1 MIAGGFGN
9 GIAGLF
15 VSSFGIGVIGPILL
29 AWTRHIGQ
37 GAWTCFYDKM
47 GVLGLLFAMT
57 QLTLPSIL
65 HWILSHRRL
74 LMLWLVIGLIV
85 GVLVVELTPARYEAT
100 FVVKMPVSNAVNQN
114 NQILDK
120 EIQFV
125 PNPLEVKKL
134 FLRPEAFSSQTV
146 QACGFQDSNDDRKI
160 LVNAITSEVAEYGS
174 GILVSVRLPGKDRLS
189 LCSNVLM
196 ADAIAFA
203 NAEKN
208 RAIAFIRRFNGV
220 NAWMVDHD
228 AYAPYAIRMSNTPIS
243 PNPWKII
250 LGSMCLSLAFGV
262 WLSITL
268 GQLKKRF
275 SSNAMSENA

>member
-1 MIAGGFGN
+1 MRYRWVLIYFTGLGQTYPK
-9 GIAGLF
+9 GIEAF
-15 VSSFGIGVIGPILL
+15 V
-29 AWTRHIGQ
+29 
-37 GAWTCFYDKM
+37 CDKM
-47 GVLGLLFAMT
+47 GTLGLLFTMT

-65 HWILSHRRL
+65 HWILSQRRI
-74 LMLWLVIGLIV
+74 LMLWLVLGLII
-85 GVLVVELTPARYEAT
+85 GVLAVELTPARYEAS

-134 FLRPEAFSSQTV
+134 FLRPEAFSAQTV
-146 QACGFQDSNDDRKI
+146 QSCGFEDSNENRKS
-160 LVNAITSEVAEYGS
+160 LVNSVTSEVSEYGS
-174 GILVSVRLPGKDRLS
+174 GVLVVIRLSGKDRVS
-189 LCSNVLM
+189 LCANALM

-208 RAIAFIRRFNGV
+208 RAIAFIRRFNGA

-228 AYAPYAIRMSNTPIS
+228 AYAPYAVRISSASVS

-250 LGSMCLSLAFGV
+250 IGSVCLSLALGV
-262 WLSITL
+262 WLSIAI
-268 GQLKKRF
+268 GQLKRRF
-275 SSNAMSENA
+275 SSNVLSENA

>member
-1 MIAGGFGN
+1 MRYRWVLIYFTGLGQTYPK
-9 GIAGLF
+9 GIEAF
-15 VSSFGIGVIGPILL
+15 V
-29 AWTRHIGQ
+29 
-37 GAWTCFYDKM
+37 CDKM
-47 GVLGLLFAMT
+47 GTLGLLFTMT

-65 HWILSHRRL
+65 HWILSQRRI
-74 LMLWLVIGLIV
+74 LMLWLVLGLII
-85 GVLVVELTPARYEAT
+85 GVLAVELTPARYEAS

-134 FLRPEAFSSQTV
+134 FLRPEAFSAQTV
-146 QACGFQDSNDDRKI
+146 QSCGFEDGNENRKS
-160 LVNAITSEVAEYGS
+160 LVNSVTSEVSEYGS
-174 GILVSVRLPGKDRLS
+174 GVLVVIRLPGKDRVS
-189 LCSNVLM
+189 LCANALM

-208 RAIAFIRRFNGV
+208 RAIAFIRRFNGA

-228 AYAPYAIRMSNTPIS
+228 AYAPYAVRISSASVS

-250 LGSMCLSLAFGV
+250 IGSVCLSLALGV
-262 WLSITL
+262 WLSIAI
-268 GQLKKRF
+268 GQLKRRF
-275 SSNAMSENA
+275 SSNVLSENA